1 MQCIGFL
8 RHLKDSRSD
17 DNTNDDWLDQI
28 YLVLAITTH
37 PLNPRAPCLI
47 VDVKVDSLLDLGPE
61 RAGLAGV
68 LADVEVGRLAN
79 VERRYVGKAAVICRT
94 QTRAGMGGREGGEK
108 VAADTAAKK
117 SWSFSLSELRI
128 ASRFWRIAP
137 AVRIME

>member
-1 MQCIGFL
+1 M
-8 RHLKDSRSD
+8 KDSRSD

-94 QTRAGMGGREGGEK
+94 QTRAGMGGREGGKKLPLTRQQRK
-108 VAADTAAKK
+108 VGHFLCQ
-117 SWSFSLSELRI
+117 SYELLHI
-128 ASRFWRIAP
+128 FGALLLQCG
-137 AVRIME
+137 